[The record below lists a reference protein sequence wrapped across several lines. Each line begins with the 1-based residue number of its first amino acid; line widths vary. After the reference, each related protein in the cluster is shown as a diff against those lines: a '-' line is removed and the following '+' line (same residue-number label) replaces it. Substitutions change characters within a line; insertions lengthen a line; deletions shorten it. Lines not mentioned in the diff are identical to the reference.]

1 MPYILS
7 VDDSRII
14 RRIMKG
20 AIEALG
26 YDILEAGDGCEGLE
40 QLKTHPNE
48 VDLIL
53 LDVNMPNLDGLE
65 TLKAIKANPATAGI
79 PVMMVTSEGERE
91 QLIQAIQSGA
101 TQYLTKPFTEDDLI
115 AHIAECLP
123 QDEC

>member
-123 QDEC
+123 QEGY

>member
-26 YDILEAGDGCEGLE
+26 YEILEAGDGLEGLN

-53 LDVNMPNLDGLE
+53 LDVNMPNLDGLA
-65 TLKAIKANPATAGI
+65 TLKAIKSDPATADI

-123 QDEC
+123 QDEY

>member
-123 QDEC
+123 QDEY